1 MTNDLVGRQLGKYE
15 IQAEIG
21 KGGMGTVYQ
30 GYDPLLDRRVA
41 VKVLAPHLVWE
52 PGFIERF
59 LREARSAARLKHTS
73 IVTIYDVGQEGN
85 WYYIVMEYLEGE
97 TLSRII
103 RRQGALPVEQVLA
116 VLRQLAD
123 ALDYAH
129 QHSLVHRAVQP
140 GNIVVDPKGQVTLT
154 DFGVARAAQE
164 TRLTTTGAL
173 VGTPQYMSPEQ
184 AQGEEVDHRTDIYSL
199 GVVAYEMLAGR
210 APFGATT
217 PHAVLHRLIYDP
229 PPSARS
235 RRPDLPAEVDHVLSR
250 ALAKKA
256 AGRYDTAGAFVHALS
271 QALAGKAR
279 REGARLRPAARPKP
293 QRRPLTRPRES
304 VPPLAPGIRE
314 AGWALWLGWLVVSAG
329 GWALGWW
336 VAPSVGELV
345 IWPIAEAVDIA
356 LAEIVGGAVS
366 WGILG
371 LALGVGQ
378 WLLLQRHIRKAGWW
392 VPASVTGWAV
402 AGSVRWVQGPI
413 MDPIMFEVGAGL
425 GEIGWE
431 LVAPIIGIGLGMV
444 FDGVTGLVVG
454 SAQWLVLQ
462 RQVPRAGRWVLIT
475 VVAFA
480 TTGVLIAGVEWALGG
495 LGEEAMFRFISVA
508 GGIVPAVITATGLVR
523 LLSQSRK
530 GRSPQP

>member
-1 MTNDLVGRQLGKYE
+1 MTNDLVGRRLGKYE

-21 KGGMGTVYQ
+21 KGGMGMVCQ

-59 LREARSAARLKHTS
+59 LREARAAARLKHAS

-85 WYYIVMEYLEGE
+85 WYYIVMEYLEGQ
-97 TLSRII
+97 TLSQII
-103 RRQGALPVEQVLA
+103 RRQGALPVEKVLA
-116 VLRQLAD
+116 VLSQLAK

-129 QHSLVHRAVQP
+129 QHRLVHRDVKP
-140 GNIVVDPKGQVTLT
+140 GNIVVNPAGQVTLT

-199 GVVAYEMLAGR
+199 GVVAYEMLVGR

-217 PHAVLHRLIYDP
+217 PHAVLHQLIYDP

-250 ALAKKA
+250 ALAKES
-256 AGRYDTAGAFVHALS
+256 AGRYETAGAFVNALGN
-271 QALAGKAR
+271 ALTGKAR
-279 REGARLRPAARPKP
+279 REGVRPRPAARPEP
-293 QRRPLTRPRES
+293 QPRPSRGPRKS
-304 VPPLAPGIRE
+304 APRATPGIRK
-314 AGWALWLGWLVVSAG
+314 AGWTLWFGWLLVSAG
-329 GWALGWW
+329 GWALGWL
-336 VAPSVGELV
+336 VAPSVGGFV
-345 IWPIAEAVDIA
+345 SWPIAEAVDAA
-356 LAEIVGGAVS
+356 LAEIVGGTVA

-371 LALGVGQ
+371 LFLGVGQ
-378 WLLLQRHIRKAGWW
+378 WLLLRRHIRKAGWW
-392 VPASVTGWAV
+392 VLATVVGCAV
-402 AGSVRWVQGPI
+402 AGSVKWVQGPI
-413 MDPIMFEVGAGL
+413 MDQIAFEVAAGL

-431 LVAPIIGIGLGMV
+431 IVMPLMGIGLGLI
-444 FDGVTGLVVG
+444 FEGATGLVVG

-462 RQVPRAGRWVLIT
+462 RQVPRAGRWVLVS
-475 VVAFA
+475 VVAWA
-480 TTGVLIAGVEWALGG
+480 TGAVLIAGVEWTVGG
-495 LGEEAMFRFISVA
+495 LGDEAMFRFIAMV
-508 GGIVPAVITATGLVR
+508 GGIIPAVITATGLVR
-523 LLSQSRK
+523 LLSRSGK
-530 GRSPQP
+530 GRTQQP